1 MVAVEE
7 ALREISRGAQE
18 IIPLDELKKKLESGR
33 QLIIKLGMDPTA
45 PDIHLGHT
53 VILNKLR
60 TFQNL
65 GHKVVL
71 IIGDFT
77 ASVGD
82 PSGKNATRPQLS
94 REQIMYNAQTYAE
107 QAFKVLDKEKTEI
120 RYNSEWLGALGAE
133 STIRLASKLTVAR
146 MLERED
152 FTKRYQSGQPIAIHE
167 FLYPLFQGYDSVVLK
182 ADIAS
187 KLTVARMLERED
199 FTKRY
204 QSGQPIAIHEFLYPL
219 FQGYDSVVLK
229 ADIELGGTDQKFNLL
244 MGRELQKDAGLEQQ
258 CVLMM
263 PLLVGLDGVKKMSK
277 SANNYIGVHDA
288 PNEMFGKIMSLSD
301 ELMWSYFDLLSFR
314 PLTEIE
320 EFKRKCASG
329 EMNPRDAKFELGRE
343 IVARYHGQQ
352 AGDDAVNGFINQFAK
367 GALPEDIEEFT
378 FKNVTSLP
386 NMLKDAGLVASTSEA
401 MRMLKQNAVKCEGEV
416 ITDPKM
422 EVAKGTAVYQVGKRR
437 FARITVK

>member
-7 ALREISRGAQE
+7 ALREIARGAQE

-33 QLIIKLGMDPTA
+33 QLVIKLGMDPTA

-82 PSGKNATRPQLS
+82 PSGKNSTRPQLS
-94 REQIMYNAQTYAE
+94 REQILANAKTYAD

-133 STIRLASKLTVAR
+133 GTIRLASKLTVAR

-182 ADIAS
+182 AD
-187 KLTVARMLERED
+187 V
-199 FTKRY
+199 
-204 QSGQPIAIHEFLYPL
+204 
-219 FQGYDSVVLK
+219 
-229 ADIELGGTDQKFNLL
+229 ELGGTDQKFNLL

-277 SANNYIGVHDA
+277 SAHNYIGVDDA
-288 PNEMFGKIMSLSD
+288 PNDMFGKIMSLSD
-301 ELMWSYFDLLSFR
+301 ELMWNYFDLLSFR
-314 PLTEIE
+314 PISEIDE
-320 EFKRKCASG
+320 LKAKCASG

-343 IVARYHGQQ
+343 IVARYHGKQ
-352 AGDDAVNGFINQFAK
+352 AGDDAVNSFVNQFAK
-367 GALPEDIEEFT
+367 GALPEDIPEFT
-378 FKNVTSLP
+378 FENVASLA
-386 NMLKDAGLVASTSEA
+386 NMLKDAALVESTSEA
-401 MRMLKQNAVKCEGEV
+401 LRMIKQNAVKCEGEV
-416 ITDPKM
+416 ITDAKA
-422 EVAKGTAVYQVGKRR
+422 EVAKGTHVYQVGKRR